1 MEKEE
6 ILERLKEVRIAIK
19 VLCFLYPEAGGHDR
33 PKHAG
38 IVLRRFQERE
48 RDLLGFLE
56 VK

>member
-6 ILERLKEVRIAIK
+6 IQAKLNEVRIAIK
-19 VLCFLYPEAGGHDR
+19 VLCFLYPEAAGHDH

-48 RDLLGFLE
+48 RDLLGFLDC
-56 VK
+56 V